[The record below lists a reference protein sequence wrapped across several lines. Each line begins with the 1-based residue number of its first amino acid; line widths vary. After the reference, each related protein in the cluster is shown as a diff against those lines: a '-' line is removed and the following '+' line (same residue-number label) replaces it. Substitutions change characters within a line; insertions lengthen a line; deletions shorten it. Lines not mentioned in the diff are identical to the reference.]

1 MNQLRQLSTRRGRI
15 TLVLIAVG
23 LMVMALVGIILVVS
37 VARRYSLVAAGALIT
52 GWATLLSVGIA
63 QLVGAW
69 LATERARVD
78 ALQAAERAQVE
89 ALQAAERAQVE
100 ALQEYLKEMGALL
113 SNNPGVRDRA
123 SADSDDLRT
132 LARAHTLT
140 VLSNLNPDRQELVNN
155 YLREVQLLD
164 ALELYRPNATAD
176 IMGVY
181 LEGMNNLLYE
191 HNLRNSEPDSEVRIR
206 ARQYTLTVLSEL
218 DPMRKIEAMRF
229 LIEAGLV
236 QGIPNPNPVVNL
248 PVVSLRVADL
258 HGIALPGTNLL
269 RADLASTNLA
279 GANLSYAALSYAALR
294 SAKLRGAKLR
304 GAALSSA
311 KLSDADLGD
320 ADLIYADLINA
331 DLSYANLGGAN
342 LGGAN
347 LRNANGV
354 SEEELERQAVILKGA
369 TMPDGSEHP

>member
-113 SNNPGVRDRA
+113 SNNPGVRDQA
-123 SADSDDLRT
+123 SADSEDLRT

-140 VLSNLNPDRQELVNN
+140 VLSNLNPARQELVNN

-164 ALELYRPNATAD
+164 ALELYRPNATAAR
-176 IMGVY
+176 IIAVY

-206 ARQYTLTVLSEL
+206 ARQHTLTVLSRL
-218 DPMRKIEAMRF
+218 DPRRKIEAMRF

-236 QGIPNPNPVVNL
+236 QSILIESDVSESVRYLDNPPGL
-248 PVVSLRVADL
+248 RPVVSLRVADL
-258 HGIALPGTNLL
+258 HGIALPGTNLM

-279 GANLSYAALSYAALR
+279 DANLSYAV
-294 SAKLRGAKLR
+294 
-304 GAALSSA
+304 
-311 KLSDADLGD
+311 
-320 ADLIYADLINA
+320 
-331 DLSYANLGGAN
+331 LSYANLRGAN
-342 LGGAN
+342 LSGAN
-347 LRNANGV
+347 LRDASLSGANLSGASLSGANLRGADL
-354 SEEELERQAVILKGA
+354 SEAAYITTERLEQQARSLEDA
-369 TMPDGSEHP
+369 TLPDGSKHP